1 MSLPARTRLGP
12 YEILSALG
20 AGGMGEVY
28 RARDPRLGR
37 EVAIKVLPTAFSS
50 DRERL
55 TRFEQEARA
64 AAALNHPNILA
75 VYDLGQQDGSPYIVS
90 ELLEGQTLRDRI
102 NCGALSVRKAIEDSI
117 QIAHG
122 LAAAHDKGIVH
133 RDLKPENIFVTV
145 SGRVKI
151 LDFGL
156 AKLTQ
161 GDPTLSGT
169 AANPTTLLETLPG
182 LVVGTVGYMAP
193 EQVRAQS
200 ADHRSDIFSFGA
212 ILYEMLSGQRA
223 FRRESGAETMTAILN
238 ESPADLPIVERHI
251 PATLARIVH
260 RCLEKNPAARFQ
272 AASDLAFALESVSSQ
287 SDSAAVAPTTSDR
300 KALRSA
306 GAAWIIA
313 GVSLVVAAALAV
325 PAFLYI
331 RRAPPEPVV
340 TRLDIVTPATSD
352 PFSFALSPDGRS
364 LVFTGTSEGRPH
376 LWLRPLDQPSARPLQ
391 GTAGGSS
398 PFWAPDNRA
407 IAFFADGKLKR
418 LNLEGGVPQVMANAP
433 DGRGGSWSSAGFIL
447 FTPSAAGG
455 VFRIAAAGGTAEA
468 VLSPEL
474 PKYGSYR
481 YPQLLPDNQ
490 HFIFFANVGT
500 DPSAIFLG
508 SLSGATPKRLVQS
521 DTAGGFAPP
530 NFVLRVNQGVLEA
543 SRLDLEQGVVG
554 DPMPVAQPVGADPT
568 VFRGA
573 FAVSST
579 GVLAHRLTTAARRQL
594 FWLDRTGAKLGVVG
608 EPNDDN
614 QLHPALAP
622 DAVRVAVQRTSTG
635 VPHTFLLDGKPQDT
649 AARLVDD
656 PSPEGRPV
664 WSPDGR
670 SVVVI
675 QGRRGNWADGKV
687 SRHWSRAQ
695 SVRISARAES
705 VGLVDGRAIDPV
717 RSCGRQDRVGLVG
730 GVCRRRAQALP
741 RYSSPRRSGAGNVFT
756 ESEMDRVRLERVW
769 PVRSVQFSPF
779 RDREAR

>member
-1 MSLPARTRLGP
+1 M
-12 YEILSALG
+12 
-20 AGGMGEVY
+20 
-28 RARDPRLGR
+28 
-37 EVAIKVLPTAFSS
+37 
-50 DRERL
+50 
-55 TRFEQEARA
+55 
-64 AAALNHPNILA
+64 
-75 VYDLGQQDGSPYIVS
+75 
-90 ELLEGQTLRDRI
+90 
-102 NCGALSVRKAIEDSI
+102 
-117 QIAHG
+117 
-122 LAAAHDKGIVH
+122 
-133 RDLKPENIFVTV
+133 
-145 SGRVKI
+145 KI

-251 PATLARIVH
+251 PATLARIMH

-364 LVFTGTSEGRPH
+364 LVFTGTSEGRPN
-376 LWLRPLDQPSARPLQ
+376 LWLRPLDEPSARPLL

-433 DGRGGSWSSAGFIL
+433 DGRGGCGAAPVSSCSRRQPLVACFGL
-447 FTPSAAGG
+447 RRPVERQKPSSH
-455 VFRIAAAGGTAEA
+455 RNCRST
-468 VLSPEL
+468 
-474 PKYGSYR
+474 GSYR

-500 DPSAIFLG
+500 DRSAIFLG

-543 SRLDLEQGVVG
+543 RRLDLEQGVVG

-594 FWLDRTGAKLGVVG
+594 FWIDRTGASWVSSVSPTTITSFTRRWPRTPCVWPSSGRPRVSRTLFCSMASHRTPRLGWWTI
-608 EPNDDN
+608 
-614 QLHPALAP
+614 PA
-622 DAVRVAVQRTSTG
+622 
-635 VPHTFLLDGKPQDT
+635 
-649 AARLVDD
+649 
-656 PSPEGRPV
+656 EGRPV

-675 QGRRGNWADGKV
+675 QGRRG
-687 SRHWSRAQ
+687 
-695 SVRISARAES
+695 
-705 VGLVDGRAIDPV
+705 VGLTIKSLDTGAE
-717 RSCGRQDRVGLVG
+717 RSLF
-730 GVCRRRAQALP
+730 ASAH
-741 RYSSPRRSGAGNVFT
+741 A
-756 ESEMDRVRLERVW
+756 
-769 PVRSVQFSPF
+769 
-779 RDREAR
+779 